1 MSILLFRTKI
11 ISFFIQIVAA
21 IIGIYALTRK
31 INPKDNIVKQTLA
44 IEMFVQ
50 FIQMSMYI
58 WLIINF
64 YVPSMGITRY
74 IDWFIT
80 TPLMLLTLMLYFKY
94 EMYISE
100 NKDTT
105 NILNDF
111 FKEDLN
117 ILIIVILLNLCMLL
131 FGLAGEKGYI
141 TKQNATLGGFI
152 PLIIL
157 LSIIYNR
164 FVSKSKNAIYV
175 FIPFSIV
182 WSLYGIAYTLQDINK
197 NIFYNILDV
206 IAKNFFGIFLSIK
219 VISLSRKN

>member
-1 MSILLFRTKI
+1 MSVLLFRTKI
-11 ISFFIQIVAA
+11 ISFFIQIVSA
-21 IIGIYALTRK
+21 IIAIYALTRK
-31 INPKDNIVKQTLA
+31 INPKDNIIKQILA

-64 YVPSMGITRY
+64 YVPSMALTRY
-74 IDWFIT
+74 IDWIIT

-105 NILNDF
+105 NLLNDF
-111 FKEDLN
+111 FKEDLD
-117 ILIIVILLNLCMLL
+117 ILIVVILLNLCMLL

-141 TKQNATLGGFI
+141 TKQNATLAGFI
-152 PLIIL
+152 PLIL
-157 LSIIYNR
+157 LLLIIYNR

-182 WSLYGIAYTLQDINK
+182 WSLYGIAYTLEDINK

-206 IAKNFFGIFLSIK
+206 IAKNFFGILLSIK
-219 VISLSRKN
+219 LISLSNQN